1 MEESP
6 WSNVYIIMTKDLFQ
20 DKNLTLSEK
29 IIMAYVRGFEMNGK
43 LCFASSEHMA
53 DLFCLNQTY
62 IRRIRGQL
70 VDKGYLLRK
79 QKNGQTYFESVLQNV
94 TPTIENVTG
103 VLQNVTGGV
112 TNCNG
117 GVLQNVTPGVTKCNT
132 YNKDI
137 DLVDNTSD
145 KKVYKPTH
153 SDSRIEKHLK
163 SAFDSPSGKLA
174 WEKSNAWMI
183 ARRRPLKNYPLVWM
197 TDSELAL
204 ALEELQK
211 YNLSPKELFTKL
223 NQRIEQKTLE
233 GKKADTLSG
242 YQYFGYVLNEI
253 LEVEIKTERLRRV
266 RNEE

>member
-94 TPTIENVTG
+94 TP
-103 VLQNVTGGV
+103 
-112 TNCNG
+112 
-117 GVLQNVTPGVTKCNT
+117 GVTKCNT

-153 SDSRIEKHLK
+153 PDPRIEKHLK